1 MKGSTKACLSGLAL
15 SLAAMSASAQQVGVG
30 QAEFES
36 SCASCHGLD
45 GKGGGPYAEL
55 LTVSVPDL
63 TRLQA
68 SNGGVFPFERVYQV
82 IDGREEVRAH
92 GPRDMPIWGD
102 RYNADAL
109 EMGLVGEMMM
119 GREAYTRSRI
129 LALIAYLSTLQETEE

>member
-1 MKGSTKACLSGLAL
+1 MNTHVRSLLCGAIL
-15 SLAAMSASAQQVGVG
+15 SLAVMPALAQEQVSVG

-36 SCASCHGLD
+36 SCASCHGVD
-45 GKGGGPYAEL
+45 AKGRGPYAEL

-68 SNGGVFPFERVYQV
+68 NNDGVFPFEHAYRV
-82 IDGREEVRAH
+82 IDGRQEVKAH

-102 RYNADAL
+102 RYNDEAL
-109 EMGLVGEMMM
+109 NMGMVGDMMM

-129 LALIAYLSTLQETEE
+129 LALIAYLSTLQE